1 MSWGIRLAKGVG
13 VVAVAS
19 LGIAGC
25 ENMPVKTGDENA
37 KTVATGSAG
46 GANGENVNKELER
59 CARPFGTVSIVE
71 DQQSE
76 WYRYLTR
83 EYHLTST
90 VPVLRLLIQQSN
102 CFIVVD
108 RGRAMNNMMQ
118 ERELMQSGELRAGS
132 NFGKG
137 QMVSA
142 DYSIT
147 PEVLFS
153 QKGTGGIGGGLGG
166 WVGAIAAVAGS
177 IKTNEAATLLMLT
190 DNRSGVQVGVA
201 EGSASNTDFALGGL
215 LVGGGA
221 GGALGGYTNTP
232 QGKVIAGAFMDAY
245 NQLVKATRNYS
256 PQTMGDRGMGTGGR
270 LTVEGASQQGGY
282 QGQKLGF
289 KQAQQKLIDLGY
301 LQGAADG
308 KMGAKTREAI
318 QAYQRD
324 RGLPVTGMMDDATN
338 AELSKP

>member
-1 MSWGIRLAKGVG
+1 MTWGDRLARGVG
-13 VVAVAS
+13 VVALAS

-25 ENMPVKTGDENA
+25 ENMPVKLGEDSA

-46 GANGENVNKELER
+46 GASSENANKQLEH
-59 CARPFGTVSIVE
+59 CDRPFGTVAIVE

-76 WYRYLTR
+76 WYRYLTQQ
-83 EYHLTST
+83 YHLTST

-118 ERELMQSGELRAGS
+118 ERGLMQSGELRAGS

-166 WVGAIAAVAGS
+166 WVGVVAAVAGS

-190 DNRSGVQVGVA
+190 DNRSGVQVAAA
-201 EGSASNTDFALGGL
+201 EGSAANTDFALGGL
-215 LVGGGA
+215 LGVGVLGA
-221 GGALGGYTNTP
+221 GLGGYTNTP
-232 QGKVIAGAFMDAY
+232 EGKVVAGAFMDAY
-245 NQLVKATRNYS
+245 NQLVKAVRNYS

-270 LTVEGASQQGGY
+270 LTVDGASQQGGY
-282 QGQKLGF
+282 QGQKLSL
-289 KQAQQKLIDLGY
+289 KKAQQKLIGLGY
-301 LQGAADG
+301 LQGTADG
-308 KMGAKTREAI
+308 KMGAKTRQAI
-318 QAYQRD
+318 QDFQRD
-324 RGLPVTGMMDDATN
+324 RGLPVTGVLDGATH

>member
-19 LGIAGC
+19 MGIAGC
-25 ENMPVKTGDENA
+25 ENMPVKLGDESA

-46 GANGENVNKELER
+46 GASSENVNKELER
-59 CARPFGTVSIVE
+59 CASPFGTVTIVE
-71 DQQSE
+71 DQKSE
-76 WYRYLTR
+76 WYRYLTG
-83 EYHLTST
+83 EYRLTST
-90 VPVLRLLIQQSN
+90 VPILRLLIQQSN

-153 QKGTGGIGGGLGG
+153 QKDTGGVGAGVGG
-166 WVGAIAAVAGS
+166 WVGVVAAVAGS
-177 IKTNEAATLLMLT
+177 IKTNEAAALLMLT

-215 LVGGGA
+215 LGGGGL
-221 GGALGGYTNTP
+221 GGGLGGYTNTP

-245 NQLVKATRNYS
+245 NQLVRIIRNYS
-256 PQTMGDRGMGTGGR
+256 PQSMGDRGMGTGGR
-270 LTVEGASQQGGY
+270 LAVEGASQQGGY
-282 QGQKLGF
+282 QGQKLSF

-308 KMGAKTREAI
+308 KMGAKTRDAI
-318 QAYQRD
+318 RAYQRD
-324 RGLPVTGMMDDATN
+324 RGLPVTGMIDDATN